1 MFNYLKKRK
10 ILEISKG
17 SNIILNLIMLILSLL
32 CIYPMIFVFMIS
44 ISSGNSIATE
54 GYRLIPSEFSLSA
67 YGYMLKIGQQILQSY
82 GITII
87 VTVVGTVFS
96 VLITALFAYAISRDD
111 FRFRKLF
118 TFIIMLPLLFSGGLV
133 PFYMISTQLLH
144 FRNSLLGL
152 IMPLALN
159 SFFVLILRTYFK
171 ASNIKPLIEAAKI
184 DGAGEFRIFF
194 QIVVPLSL
202 PGLATIALFT
212 ALAYWGDWYNAL
224 LFIDEP
230 SLTPIQ
236 AMLMNIQ
243 TNLQFIVQNSSSMS
257 AQAFEIL
264 KNMPTDSARMAVVV
278 LATVPII
285 FAYPFFQRYFIQGL
299 TVGGVKD

>member
-67 YGYMLKIGQQILQSY
+67 YGYMFKIGQQILQSY

-87 VTVVGTVFS
+87 VTVAGTVFS

-194 QIVVPLSL
+194 QIVIPLSL

>member
-67 YGYMLKIGQQILQSY
+67 YGYMFKIGQQILQSY

>member
-1 MFNYLKKRK
+1 MFNFKKRK
-10 ILEISKG
+10 VCEISKG
-17 SNIILNLIMLILSLL
+17 SNLILNILMLVLSIL

-44 ISSGNSIATE
+44 ISSGESIATE
-54 GYRLIPSEFSLSA
+54 GYRLLPSAFSLSA
-67 YGYMLKIGQQILQSY
+67 YKYMFTIGQQILQSY
-82 GITII
+82 LVTII
-87 VTVVGTVFS
+87 VTVVGTIVSVF
-96 VLITALFAYAISRDD
+96 ITALYAYAISRDD
-111 FRFRKLF
+111 FRYKKLF
-118 TFIIMLPLLFSGGLV
+118 TYIVMIPLLFSGGLV

-159 SFFVLILRTYFK
+159 SFFVLILRSYFK

-194 QIVVPLSL
+194 QIVAPLSL

-243 TNLQFIVQNSSSMS
+243 TNMQFIVQNSSSMS
-257 AQAFEIL
+257 AQAFDIL
-264 KNMPTDSARMAVVV
+264 RNMPTDSARMAVVI
-278 LATVPII
+278 LATVPIV